1 MANYNKGTETRD
13 AILRSARELF
23 YGSGYLDTHNKD
35 IAAHAGVNVGLIHYY
50 YRTKGAMAL
59 EIYMDLLL
67 TQLALVREHFPE
79 EDLAVRNAIAIR
91 FLWDMMQQDTA
102 LLRFM
107 HEINAERIPLQ
118 MADSSVGQHYI
129 EGLNAGGGWLNEERL
144 QIICR
149 CSIAAEMELI
159 EHYASGSCAFSAE
172 ELAEL
177 DERLTLQMVSVP
189 EREILRVLQRSRE
202 CAAPYCME
210 MYAPFAIRLRRREAG
225 AE

>member
-1 MANYNKGTETRD
+1 MTANTF
-13 AILRSARELF
+13 ACVLP
-23 YGSGYLDTHNKD
+23 
-35 IAAHAGVNVGLIHYY
+35 HAGA
-50 YRTKGAMAL
+50 RL
-59 EIYMDLLL
+59 E
-67 TQLALVREHFPE
+67 
-79 EDLAVRNAIAIR
+79 RNNAHQTRGPGKSRGRGFFGFLFRCGGGFLHPADNQDGDCCAEQGGRFAACRVQQQIA
-91 FLWDMMQQDTA
+91 
-102 LLRFM
+102 
-107 HEINAERIPLQ
+107 H
-118 MADSSVGQHYI
+118 VGQRYI

-177 DERLTLQMVSVP
+177 GERLTLQMVSVP

-225 AE
+225 AESN